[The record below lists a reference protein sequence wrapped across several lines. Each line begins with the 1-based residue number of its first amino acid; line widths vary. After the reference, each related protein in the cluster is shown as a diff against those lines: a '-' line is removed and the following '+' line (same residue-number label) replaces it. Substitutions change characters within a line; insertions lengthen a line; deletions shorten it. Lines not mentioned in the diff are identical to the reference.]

1 MFEQC
6 KTQTT
11 SCLKNILDGKEFVH
25 SYTEDIRVLTD
36 QNAELAE
43 ELAEE
48 RSNRERI
55 EAERDRLADVDNENM
70 ALRRQVHKHV

>member
-1 MFEQC
+1 MS
-6 KTQTT
+6 TA
-11 SCLKNILDGKEFVH
+11 
-25 SYTEDIRVLTD
+25 TEDIRVLTD